1 MLLPKTVR
9 LALLPFFLEANA
21 QSSGTGK
28 TTRYWDCC
36 KASCG
41 WIKKITLASG
51 SNPVSSCGKNDQP
64 LSNYGA
70 KSGCTSGGNAYM
82 CSNQSPWAV
91 SDTLS
96 YGFAAT
102 TIAGGT
108 ESSWCCACYELT
120 FTSAPLVGKK
130 LIVQTTNTG
139 SDLSSNQFDLA
150 VRLLPSPYHFP
161 FSLSLANNAQ
171 IPGGG
176 VGQFNSCT
184 NQWGAPS
191 QGWGNQY
198 GGVDSRSACDGFPAA
213 LKAGCY
219 WRFDWF
225 QGADN
230 PAVTFKQVACPAAIT
245 AKSGC
250 VRANDAIN
258 ESPTGPSQPSTYV
271 SSVAKAT
278 QAAVMERREM
288 EGSVVARSGDDGVGI
303 LGQF

>member
-1 MLLPKTVR
+1 MLLPKTVL
-9 LALLPFFLEANA
+9 LALLPFFLQANA

-41 WIKKITLASG
+41 WTKKITLASG
-51 SNPVSSCGKNDQP
+51 ANPVASCGKNDQP
-64 LSNYGA
+64 LSDYGA
-70 KSGCTSGGNAYM
+70 KSGCESGGTAYM

-91 SDTLS
+91 SDTLA

-150 VRLLPSPYHFP
+150 
-161 FSLSLANNAQ
+161 

-176 VGQFNSCT
+176 VGQFNGCT
-184 NQWGAPS
+184 NEWGAPS
-191 QGWGNQY
+191 QGWGQQY
-198 GGVDSRSACDGFPAA
+198 GGVSSRSACDSFPAA

-219 WRFDWF
+219 FRFDWF
-225 QGADN
+225 KGADN

-258 ESPTGPSQPSTYV
+258 ESPTGPSVTSTWT
-271 SSVAKAT
+271 SGASAAT
-278 QAAVMERREM
+278 PTSQAVVEREVME
-288 EGSVVARSGDDGVGI
+288 GGVVARSGDDGVGI
-303 LGQF
+303 VGVF